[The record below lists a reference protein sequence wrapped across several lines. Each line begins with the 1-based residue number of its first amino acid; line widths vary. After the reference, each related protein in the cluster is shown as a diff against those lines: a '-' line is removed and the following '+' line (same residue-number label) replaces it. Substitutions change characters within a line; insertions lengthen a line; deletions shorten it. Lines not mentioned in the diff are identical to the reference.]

1 VATVKPADIEALLT
15 LFEASSWDEMHLQ
28 IGDFDLF
35 LSSDSKVDR
44 AAGAAIPAPYAATR
58 PPAADE
64 MPRGIGHIAPPPV
77 PPRGVG
83 LSAPPPMPPRGVGH
97 ITPPPVPT
105 APVSNVPGNWV
116 AVAAPT
122 LGTFYRSPKPGAAP
136 FCELGVRVEA
146 ESELCL
152 VEVMKLFTTVRAGTA
167 GIVRKICA
175 NDGDLV
181 EFDQVLFYIDPA

>member
-1 VATVKPADIEALLT
+1 MASVKPEDIEALLG
-15 LFEASSWDEMHLQ
+15 LFEASGWDEMHLQ

-35 LSSDSKVDR
+35 LSSDSTVDR
-44 AAGAAIPAPYAATR
+44 AARAAIPAQSAASR
-58 PPAADE
+58 PPAAE
-64 MPRGIGHIAPPPV
+64 EITRGIGPIASPPL
-77 PPRGVG
+77 PPQP
-83 LSAPPPMPPRGVGH
+83 A
-97 ITPPPVPT
+97 
-105 APVSNVPGNWV
+105 SNVPGSWIGV
-116 AVAAPT
+116 VAPT
-122 LGTFYRSPKPGAAP
+122 LGTFYRAPKPGAAP

>member
-1 VATVKPADIEALLT
+1 VATVKPADIEALLA

-44 AAGAAIPAPYAATR
+44 AASAAIPAQYAATR

-64 MPRGIGHIAPPPV
+64 MPRGMGHLAPSPVSTRGVGHIAPPPV
-77 PPRGVG
+77 PP
-83 LSAPPPMPPRGVGH
+83 AP
-97 ITPPPVPT
+97 
-105 APVSNVPGNWV
+105 ASNVPGNWV

-122 LGTFYRSPKPGAAP
+122 LGTFYRAPKPGAAP
-136 FCELGVRVEA
+136 FCDLGVRVEA
-146 ESELCL
+146 DSEVCL

>member
-1 VATVKPADIEALLT
+1 VAAVTPADIEALLA
-15 LFEASSWDEMHLQ
+15 LFEGSSWDEMHLQ

-44 AAGAAIPAPYAATR
+44 AAAAAMPAQQAALR

-64 MPRGIGHIAPPPV
+64 VPRGIGHIAPPPV
-77 PPRGVG
+77 R
-83 LSAPPPMPPRGVGH
+83 APAASHV
-97 ITPPPVPT
+97 
-105 APVSNVPGNWV
+105 ADNWV

-122 LGTFYRSPKPGAAP
+122 LGTFYRAPKPGAAP
-136 FCELGVRVEA
+136 FCELGGRVEA
-146 ESELCL
+146 ESEVCL

-167 GIVRKICA
+167 GTVRKICA